1 MTDPV
6 AVALMTVVV
15 IGLALVA
22 ALLASCWHIR
32 LIGRRRRESLHEYR
46 QRKQ

>member
-6 AVALMTVVV
+6 AVALLTVLV
-15 IGLALVA
+15 IGIALTG
-22 ALLASCWHIR
+22 ALLASCWHAR

>member
-15 IGLALVA
+15 IGIALMG
-22 ALLASCWHIR
+22 ALMASCWR
-32 LIGRRRRESLHEYR
+32 ARVIGRRRRESLHEYR

>member
-6 AVALMTVVV
+6 ALALMTVVV
-15 IGLALVA
+15 IGIALMG
-22 ALLASCWHIR
+22 ALLASCWHAR
-32 LIGRRRRESLHEYR
+32 MIGRRRRESLHEYR